1 MNNQQNGS
9 SFLSGLVFGS
19 IAGAIA
25 GATFGVLFA
34 PQAGVET
41 RRQLKLKADE
51 YEEKSKQAY
60 LHAKETVH
68 KDVDKIVAEMRPI
81 VAKANN
87 LSEEK
92 KEELRL
98 KTIEMLLEEDESIV
112 PVEKVDAKI
121 EKEAETKKEPT
132 KRGRPAKSTS
142 SK

>member
-25 GATFGVLFA
+25 GATLGVLFA
-34 PQAGVET
+34 PQSGAET
-41 RRQLKLKADE
+41 RKQLRLKAEE

-60 LHAKETVH
+60 LHAKETVQ
-68 KDVDKIVAEMRPI
+68 KDVDKIVEEMRPA
-81 VAKANN
+81 VAKARN
-87 LSEEK
+87 LSARE
-92 KEELRL
+92 KEELRV
-98 KTIEMLLEEDESIV
+98 KTIEMLLEEDESV
-112 PVEKVDAKI
+112 VAVEKVDAKI
-121 EKEAETKKEPT
+121 EEETKKEPT